1 MSFQNI
7 KLLECNREQSAE
19 KNNDSGNN
27 AIFTNR
33 MGEVIE
39 LNPGD
44 EISLQSAFI
53 NKRGTA
59 NLNSIEFK
67 GRSLGVTGKFI
78 QTSTAKENPSTYS
91 INNKYKEVSV
101 YTDYTSQAI
110 PTQNNTPQ
118 GNVAFRQIF
127 NEEIVKDLR
136 DNELNLETLFYKTT
150 NGENY
155 AVMPKNYLRTDF
167 NELNNNVKSDK
178 IHEFKLINQNTF
190 WASQYFNRC
199 DNDIDIFKY
208 SVIKTGGDPLEL
220 NIYMKGIMSGVSR
233 YAPNTFI
240 GYGEQMGIN
249 NYIDSFCSADY
260 RRVQQIVGYGTW
272 VKPATPGSDVN
283 PPSDPTY
290 FGQPYKSS
298 QPTVVI
304 ASSRKVSDFVPPD
317 DTANPVVD
325 VNLERKLNNYYEDI
339 RAVQDN
345 ERFTLFE
352 REFDFMM
359 YINQPATATDPPIP
373 NYPFINSNNQPDPVY
388 MDIWWRNT
396 RYKEPAGQTALPIGF
411 PKRFVRLHM
420 RSPALYPYLK
430 RSKVNTI
437 TLNKGYSTPQSIAEQ
452 ITEQLQKQDTDS
464 PYIYDRTINRDP
476 NSKQSPGY
484 GNKQQIPA
492 YTTAFQT
499 RFFEPIICA
508 NRHKFSADNYD
519 SFFSNTTVKDGL
531 SAVHINTGGG
541 GSQFNEGTHTD
552 VDIAGAS
559 GGSGAKAR
567 VIILDGIVLSIIINI
582 GENGN
587 NFILGEKITL
597 SGGTP
602 GIGSSQTATDI
613 IVSKLTSSGYNSQKS
628 FLWWNSFHNMYF
640 KRPELYEAGT
650 KVNDPMGFILDA
662 KHQANPTIE
671 NPGLYDS
678 LTNEEIESTLL
689 GNYILNHINYDRTNN
704 LNNNTTEHIV
714 TSWLYTKQ
722 NLENLQNLFDEQG
735 KHPELFYDET
745 KDASWNYPFMN
756 KTSPTTYSGINA
768 TINNSRFLHINRFYF
783 NEGFTGVPEAF
794 DGGNGFNALG
804 DDGFC
809 QFTYKTTGATASDT
823 RTFDCDHRSVPFF
836 FRYDVGNRN
845 IDTGGNNIN
854 NLSYGF
860 ATKTKRDDEE
870 GVSREYITLHPELV
884 NGLRADV
891 FNMRKGQ
898 KPFTQSDGTN
908 YTDVAE
914 WEPGDIFGL
923 RVDLSSDLTL
933 IGWDRHFTSWGNM
946 AIMET
951 TGQAPVSYD
960 GLASPSSIG
969 QGIPYTSSLNEA
981 GGSIAHVDFYE
992 TDKGAFLKPG
1002 THDGIKGY
1010 TITPDPVNGSPDQPS
1025 TGSGALFKVVIG
1037 SDKTASSVTLSND
1050 GGKNYKEGDYLFLEG
1065 IPLFSPLGITDIP
1078 AQPVMKIT
1086 KTASSGLLSSND
1098 FLIEMA
1104 YAGTNNIACVYDQVS
1119 NKFGFE
1125 YLHMPEFVGN
1135 EYDAG
1140 VTNYITQVTPGA
1152 GQSNPIISYNIPI
1165 DDDAGNEV
1173 YKINKRLRKM
1183 AFCPDMTPYMDMTGV
1198 IESSYQQA
1206 TNPGEVR
1213 VDPMNNGFSP
1223 WVIYDSKGG
1232 VAINFGQSAKIDEDI
1247 SPISQTEAWNNSV
1260 LGILGYSYEQF
1271 NPEVITSKNTYQ
1283 SRLDGNNINSVY
1295 FPTTN
1300 GELLTA
1306 DTNTYYMNPFGAV
1319 LYTNQLPTC
1328 LDLQLSTTSTYNEGD
1343 GTKLTWHFLPSIVK
1357 PTKSMKLE
1365 GVNLPR
1371 VTLNPYM
1378 TIRSDLVTHKKYIG
1392 GTNSGLSLPII
1403 GIVQKINADKD
1414 YLETAIGEVF
1424 TVTEP
1429 MKFSSITTAIC
1440 DPDGS
1445 LSLLDQGS
1453 AVIYKIAKNDNIQN
1467 YSFLEDFK
1475 KNLK

>member
-19 KNNDSGNN
+19 KNNDSENN

-33 MGEVIE
+33 MGEVIT

-44 EISLQSAFI
+44 QISLQSAFI

-67 GRSLGVTGKFI
+67 GKSLGVTGKFR
-78 QTSTAKENPSTYS
+78 QTSTSEKNPTTYS
-91 INNKYKEVSV
+91 INNKYKEVYV
-101 YTDYTSQAI
+101 YTDYSTSP
-110 PTQNNTPQ
+110 PTQSNTPQ
-118 GNVAFRQIF
+118 NNVAFRQIY
-127 NEEIVKDLR
+127 NEDVVKDLR
-136 DNELNLETLFYKTT
+136 DNELHLETVFYKTS

-155 AVMPKNYLRTDF
+155 AVMPKNYLRSDL
-167 NELNNNVKSDK
+167 NELSNNVGSGDT
-178 IHEFKLINQNTF
+178 HNFTLLTANNF

-199 DNDIDIFKY
+199 DNDIDIFKHTITK
-208 SVIKTGGDPLEL
+208 SGGADPLVID
-220 NIYMKGIMSGVSR
+220 IYMKGIMSGVSR

-240 GYGEQMGIN
+240 GYGEQMGIY

-260 RRVQQIVGYGTW
+260 RRVQQIVGYGTYDSA
-272 VKPATPGSDVN
+272 VPGSPAPSK
-283 PPSDPTY
+283 PPASPTY
-290 FGQPYKSS
+290 FGQPFKEGTGT
-298 QPTVVI
+298 PVVI
-304 ASSRKVSDFVPPD
+304 ASSRDISSFVPGND
-317 DTANPVVD
+317 QANPVVN
-325 VNLERKLNNYYEDI
+325 VNLKRKLNTYYEDI
-339 RAVQDN
+339 RAVQEN
-345 ERFTLFE
+345 EKFTLFE

-359 YINQPATATDPPIP
+359 WHNDNNIP
-373 NYPFINSNNQPDPVY
+373 SIPFINSNNQDDPVY
-388 MDIWWRNT
+388 MDTWWKNT
-396 RYKEPAGQTALPIGF
+396 RYKEPTGQTALPIGF
-411 PKRFVRLHM
+411 PKRFVRLHI
-420 RSPALYPYLK
+420 RSPALFPYLK
-430 RSKVNTI
+430 RTKVNTI

-452 ITEQLQKQDTDS
+452 ITEQLQRQDTDS
-464 PYIYDRTINRDP
+464 PYIYEKSINRDRTVKGP
-476 NSKQSPGY
+476 LGY
-484 GNKQQIPA
+484 GNNQQTPA

-499 RFFEPIICA
+499 RFFEPISCA
-508 NRHKFSADNYD
+508 NRHNFSCTNYGD
-519 SFFSNTTVKDGL
+519 FFNNGGAIKSFTLTN
-531 SAVHINTGGG
+531 GG
-541 GSQFNEGTHTD
+541 FDFTIGTHTD
-552 VDIAGAS
+552 VDVVG
-559 GGSGAKAR
+559 GTGSGAKAT
-567 VIILDGIVLSIIINI
+567 VVVSVGTIITITITTPGKNYTDG
-582 GENGN
+582 ET
-587 NFILGEKITL
+587 ITL

-602 GIGSSQTATDI
+602 GIDSITTGSGTDI
-613 IVSKLTSSGYNSQKS
+613 TINGITEEYNSQLS
-628 FLWWNSFHNMYF
+628 FLWWNNFHNMYF

-650 KVNDPMGFILDA
+650 KVNDAMGFVLDA

-678 LTNEEIESTLL
+678 LTNGEIDSTLL
-689 GNYILNHINYDRTNN
+689 GNFILNDIPFDSTDD
-704 LNNNTTEHIV
+704 LNNNTTHPIV

-722 NLENLQNLFDEQG
+722 NLDNLQNLFDEQG

-756 KTSPTTYSGINA
+756 KISSTTYSDRNA

-783 NEGFTGVPEAF
+783 NQGFTGTGEAF
-794 DGGNGFNALG
+794 DGGNGFNVLG

-809 QFTYKTTGATASDT
+809 QFTYDNGQTGVNK

-836 FRYDVGNRN
+836 FRYDIGNRN
-845 IDTGGNNIN
+845 TDTGGNNIN

-860 ATKTKRDDEE
+860 ATKTRRKDELGVFRD
-870 GVSREYITLHPELV
+870 YITLHPEFV

-898 KPFTQSDGTN
+898 KPFTQTDDTDFK
-908 YTDVAE
+908 DVAV
-914 WEPGDIFGL
+914 WETGDIFGL
-923 RVDLSSDLTL
+923 RETLTSELTL

-960 GLASPSSIG
+960 GLSRPSSIG
-969 QGIPYTSSLNEA
+969 QGIPYTGVLVET
-981 GGSIAHVDFYE
+981 GG
-992 TDKGAFLKPG
+992 
-1002 THDGIKGY
+1002 
-1010 TITPDPVNGSPDQPS
+1010 TITTTELDTNGNSGLKVGTFTKVKVAPFTLDTNGSPDIPS
-1025 TGSGALFKVVIG
+1025 TGSGALFTVIVASTKKVT
-1037 SDKTASSVTLSND
+1037 SATLTND
-1050 GGKNYKEGDYLFLEG
+1050 GGSDYRQGDVLQLLLDVDPDPGQIPVAAYLKLTG
-1065 IPLFSPLGITDIP
+1065 TKSNQITN
-1078 AQPVMKIT
+1078 
-1086 KTASSGLLSSND
+1086 ND
-1098 FLIEMA
+1098 NPIIEMA
-1104 YAGTNNIACVYDQVS
+1104 YAGSNNIACVYDQIS

-1135 EYDAG
+1135 DFDAG
-1140 VTNYITQVTPGA
+1140 ITNYITQVTPG
-1152 GQSNPIISYNIPI
+1152 SNQQADIVSYNIPI
-1165 DDDAGNEV
+1165 DDNAGNEV
-1173 YKINKRLRKM
+1173 YKINKRLKKM
-1183 AFCPDMTPYMDMTGV
+1183 AFCPDVTPYMDMTGV
-1198 IESSYQQA
+1198 ISNQYQEA

-1213 VDPMNNGFSP
+1213 LDPMNNAFSP

-1271 NPEVITSKNTYQ
+1271 NPDVITSKNTYQ
-1283 SRLDGNNINSVY
+1283 GRLTSNNLNSVF

-1300 GELLTA
+1300 GELLTS

-1328 LDLQLSTTSTYNEGD
+1328 LDLQLSESSSFND
-1343 GTKLTWHFLPSIVK
+1343 GKGSPIQWHFLPSIVK

-1392 GTNSGLSLPII
+1392 GSNSGLSLPII
-1403 GIVQKINADKD
+1403 GICQKINADKD
-1414 YLETAIGEVF
+1414 YLETTLGEVF

-1440 DPDGS
+1440 DPDGT

-1453 AVIYKIAKNDNIQN
+1453 AVIYKIAKNDNIAN
-1467 YSFLEDFK
+1467 YSFLEEFK

>member
-19 KNNDSGNN
+19 KNNDSDNN

-33 MGEVIE
+33 MGEVVE

-67 GRSLGVTGKFI
+67 GKSLGVTGKFR
-78 QTSTAKENPSTYS
+78 QSSTAKENPLTYS
-91 INNKYKEVSV
+91 INNKYKEVLV
-101 YTDYTSQAI
+101 YTDYTSQAT

-118 GNVAFRQIF
+118 GNVAFRQIY
-127 NEEIVKDLR
+127 NEDIVKDLR
-136 DNELNLETLFYKTT
+136 DNELNLETVFYKTT

-155 AVMPKNYLRTDF
+155 AIMPKNYLRTDF
-167 NELNNNVKSDK
+167 DELNNNVKSGKVHDYP
-178 IHEFKLINQNTF
+178 LLNVNTF

-199 DNDIDIFKY
+199 DNDIDIFNY
-208 SVIKTGGDPLEL
+208 SVEKSGGDPLEIK
-220 NIYMKGIMSGVSR
+220 IYMKGIMSGVSR

-240 GYGEQMGIN
+240 GYGQQMGIN

-272 VKPATPGSDVN
+272 DTTNPGTPAPKN

-290 FGQPYKSS
+290 FGQSYIAQ

-304 ASSRKVSDFVPPD
+304 ASSRKVSDFVPAD
-317 DTANPVVD
+317 GQANPVVN
-325 VNLERKLNNYYEDI
+325 VNLERILNNYYEDI
-339 RAVQDN
+339 RGVQEN

-359 YINQPATATDPPIP
+359 YINQPATPSDPPIP
-373 NYPFINSNNQPDPVY
+373 NIPFINSNNQPDPVY

-396 RYKEPAGQTALPIGF
+396 RYKEPAGQTPLPVGF

-452 ITEQLQKQDTDS
+452 ISEQLQKQDTDS
-464 PYIYDRTINRDP
+464 PYIYDRAINRDP
-476 NSKQSPGY
+476 TFKGSPNY
-484 GNKQQIPA
+484 GNNLQTPA

-508 NRHKFSADNYD
+508 NRHKFSFDTYD
-519 SFFSNTTVKDGL
+519 SFFSDTIVKDGL
-531 SAVHINTGGG
+531 SVVKINPGGG
-541 GSQFNEGTHTD
+541 GSGFTDGTHTD
-552 VDIAGAS
+552 VNIAGAS
-559 GGSGAKAR
+559 GGSGARASVIVSNNAILS
-567 VIILDGIVLSIIINI
+567 VIINT
-582 GENGN
+582 GENGTGYK
-587 NFILGEKITL
+587 IGEKVTL
-597 SGGTP
+597 SLGTP
-602 GIGSSQTATDI
+602 GIGAGTGTDI
-613 IVSKLTSSGYNSQKS
+613 IVNNVVSSGYNSKLA

-650 KVNDPMGFILDA
+650 KVNDAMGFVLDA
-662 KHQANPTIE
+662 EHQANPTIE

-678 LTNEEIESTLL
+678 LTNEEIDSTLL
-689 GNYILNHINYDRTNN
+689 GNFILNDISYDRTNN
-704 LNNNTTEHIV
+704 LNNNTKDPIV

-722 NLENLQNLFDEQG
+722 NLDNLQNLFDEQG

-756 KTSPTTYSGINA
+756 KTSPTTYSDRNA

-783 NEGFTGVPEAF
+783 NEGFTGVPETF

-809 QFTYKTTGATASDT
+809 QFTYETTGSTPSDT

-836 FRYDVGNRN
+836 FRYDIGNRN
-845 IDTGGNNIN
+845 TDTGGDNIN

-860 ATKTKRDDEE
+860 ATKTRRNDEK
-870 GVSREYITLHPELV
+870 GVSRDYITLHPEFV

-891 FNMRKGQ
+891 FNMRGGQ
-898 KPFTQSDGTN
+898 KPFTQSDTTKF
-908 YTDVAE
+908 TDVAE

-923 RVDLSSDLTL
+923 RETLTSEITL

-969 QGIPYTSSLNEA
+969 QGIPYTASLTGA
-981 GGSIAHVDFYE
+981 GGTITTVDYYDN
-992 TDKGAFLKPG
+992 DKGAWLLPG
-1002 THDGIKGY
+1002 SHAGITGY
-1010 TITPDPVNGSPDQPS
+1010 TMTPDPVNGSPDIPS
-1025 TGSGALFKVVIG
+1025 TGSGALFTVVIG
-1037 SDKTASSVTLSND
+1037 ADKKASSIELSND
-1050 GGKNYKEGDYLFLEG
+1050 GGKNYKKGDYLFLYG
-1065 IPLFSPLGITDIP
+1065 IPEYSPLSMGDIP
-1078 AQPVMKIT
+1078 EQPIMKIT
-1086 KTASSGLLSSND
+1086 GTKSEMLASNNF
-1098 FLIEMA
+1098 FLEMA

-1140 VTNYITQVTPGA
+1140 VTDYITQGDEQDVA
-1152 GQSNPIISYNIPI
+1152 SYNIPI

-1198 IESSYQQA
+1198 IESQYQP
-1206 TNPGEVR
+1206 TSGTPGQVR

-1223 WVIYDSKGG
+1223 WIIYDSKGG

-1247 SPISQTEAWNNSV
+1247 SPISQSEAWNNSV
-1260 LGILGYSYEQF
+1260 LGILGFSYEQF
-1271 NPEVITSKNTYQ
+1271 NPDVITSKNTYQ
-1283 SRLDGNNINSVY
+1283 GRLTGNNINSVY

-1328 LDLQLSTTSTYNEGD
+1328 LDLQLSTTSTFNEGD
-1343 GTKLTWHFLPSIVK
+1343 GSKVTWHFLPSIVK

-1378 TIRSDLVTHKKYIG
+1378 TIRSDLVTHNKYIG
-1392 GTNSGLSLPII
+1392 GVNSGLSLPII

-1453 AVIYKIAKNDNIQN
+1453 AVIYKIAKNDNINN

-1475 KNLK
+1475 KNLKK

>member
-19 KNNDSGNN
+19 KNNDSDNN

-33 MGEVIE
+33 MGEVVE

-67 GRSLGVTGKFI
+67 GKSLGVTGKFR
-78 QTSTAKENPSTYS
+78 QTSTAKENPTTYS
-91 INNKYKEVSV
+91 INNKYKEVLV

-127 NEEIVKDLR
+127 NEDIVKDLR
-136 DNELNLETLFYKTT
+136 DNELNLETVFYKTT

-155 AVMPKNYLRTDF
+155 AIMPKNYLRTDF
-167 NELNNNVKSDK
+167 DELNNNVKTDK
-178 IHEFKLINQNTF
+178 IHEFSLINQNTF
-190 WASQYFNRC
+190 WAPQYFNRC

-208 SVIKTGGDPLEL
+208 SVIKSGGGDPLEL
-220 NIYMKGIMSGVSR
+220 DIYMKGIMSGVSR

-260 RRVQQIVGYGTW
+260 RRVQQIVGYGTY
-272 VKPATPGSDVN
+272 VKADGGTETN

-304 ASSRKVSDFVPPD
+304 ASSRKVSDFVPAD
-317 DTANPVVD
+317 GQADPVVN
-325 VNLERKLNNYYEDI
+325 VNLKRILNTYYEDI

-345 ERFTLFE
+345 EKFTLFE

-359 YINQPATATDPPIP
+359 YSNQTDISSDPKIP
-373 NYPFINSNNQPDPVY
+373 NIPFINSNNQPDPVY
-388 MDIWWRNT
+388 MDVWWRNT
-396 RYKEPAGQTALPIGF
+396 RFTNPAGQTALPVGF
-411 PKRFVRLHM
+411 PKRFVRLHL

-464 PYIYDRTINRDP
+464 PYIYDKTINRDP
-476 NSKQSPGY
+476 NSKGAPGF

-531 SAVHINTGGG
+531 LAVHINSGGG
-541 GSQFNEGTHTD
+541 GNGLTDGTHTD

-559 GGSGAKAR
+559 GGSGAKAK
-567 VIILDGIVLSIIINI
+567 VIISSNAFLSIIINSD
-582 GENGN
+582 ETGN
-587 NFILGEKITL
+587 NFILGEQVTL

-602 GIGSSQTATDI
+602 GIGTTTQATDI
-613 IVSKLTSSGYNSQKS
+613 IVSKLTSSGYNSQSS

-650 KVNDPMGFILDA
+650 KVNDAMGLVLSS
-662 KHQANPTIE
+662 KNQANPTIE

-678 LTNEEIESTLL
+678 LTNEELDDMTFNFIRNNIPFDST
-689 GNYILNHINYDRTNN
+689 DN
-704 LNNNTTEHIV
+704 LNNNTTHPIV

-756 KTSPTTYSGINA
+756 KTASTTYSERNA
-768 TINNSRFLHINRFYF
+768 TINNSRFLHINRFYMEEDYSEA
-783 NEGFTGVPEAF
+783 NGVF
-794 DGGNGFNALG
+794 DGGNGFNTLG
-804 DDGFC
+804 DDGFH
-809 QFTYKTTGATASDT
+809 QFTYDNGQTDANK

-836 FRYDVGNRN
+836 FRYDIGNRN
-845 IDTGGNNIN
+845 TDTGGNNIN

-860 ATKTKRDDEE
+860 ATKTRMKDEYGILERDF
-870 GVSREYITLHPELV
+870 ITLHPEFV
-884 NGLRADV
+884 NGLRDDV
-891 FNMRKGQ
+891 FNMRGGQ
-898 KPFTQSDGTN
+898 KPFTQSDTTN
-908 YTDVAE
+908 FTDLAE
-914 WEPGDIFGL
+914 WEVGDIYG
-923 RVDLSSDLTL
+923 VGADQLTV

-960 GLASPSSIG
+960 GLSSPSSIG
-969 QGIPYTSSLNEA
+969 QGIPYTASLNEA
-981 GGSIAHVDFYE
+981 GGSIASVDSF
-992 TDKGAFLKPG
+992 THGAFLENG
-1002 THDGIKGY
+1002 THDGITGY
-1010 TITPDPVNGSPDQPS
+1010 TMTPDPVNGSPDQPS
-1025 TGSGALFKVVIG
+1025 TGSGALFKVVITN
-1037 SDKTASSVTLSND
+1037 KIATSVTISND
-1050 GGKNYKEGDYLFLEG
+1050 GGKNYKVGDYLFLEG
-1065 IPLFSPLGITDIP
+1065 IPLFSPLNLGDIP
-1078 AQPVMKIT
+1078 AQPVMKI
-1086 KTASSGLLSSND
+1086 KTTTSSGLLSSND

-1104 YAGTNNIACVYDQVS
+1104 YSGTNNIACVYDQVS

-1140 VTNYITQVTPGA
+1140 VTNYITQASGGTD
-1152 GQSNPIISYNIPI
+1152 PIVSYNIPI

-1247 SPISQTEAWNNSV
+1247 SPISQSEAWNNSV

-1271 NPEVITSKNTYQ
+1271 NPEVITSRNTYQ
-1283 SRLDGNNINSVY
+1283 GRLDGNNINSVY

-1300 GELLTA
+1300 GDLLTA

-1328 LDLQLSTTSTYNEGD
+1328 LDLQLSTTSTFNEGD

-1392 GTNSGLSLPII
+1392 GVNSGLSLPII

-1453 AVIYKIAKNDNIQN
+1453 AVIYKIAKNDNINN

-1475 KNLK
+1475 KNLKK

>member
-19 KNNDSGNN
+19 KNNDSENN

-33 MGEVIE
+33 MGEVIT

-44 EISLQSAFI
+44 QISLQSAFI

-67 GRSLGVTGKFI
+67 GKSLGVTGKFN
-78 QTSTAKENPSTYS
+78 QTSTSEKNPTTYS
-91 INNKYKEVSV
+91 INNKYKEVFV
-101 YTDYTSQAI
+101 YTDYSTSP
-110 PTQNNTPQ
+110 PTQSNTPQ
-118 GNVAFRQIF
+118 NNVAFRQIY
-127 NEEIVKDLR
+127 NEDVVKDLR
-136 DNELNLETLFYKTT
+136 DNELHLETVFYKTS

-155 AVMPKNYLRTDF
+155 AVMPKNYLRSDLHELSHNVGSIHTHDFPLLTD
-167 NELNNNVKSDK
+167 NS
-178 IHEFKLINQNTF
+178 F
-190 WASQYFNRC
+190 WSSQYFNRC
-199 DNDIDIFKY
+199 DNDIDIFKH
-208 SVIKTGGDPLEL
+208 SITKSGGGDPLVI

-240 GYGEQMGIN
+240 GYGEQMGIY

-260 RRVQQIVGYGTW
+260 RRVQQIVGYGTF
-272 VKPATPGSDVN
+272 KAGMTPAPTKD
-283 PPSDPTY
+283 PSKPTY
-290 FGQPYKSS
+290 FGQPFTENQAS
-298 QPTVVI
+298 TVVI
-304 ASSRKVSDFVPPD
+304 ASSRDISSFVPGND
-317 DTANPVVD
+317 QADPVVN
-325 VNLERKLNNYYEDI
+325 VNLKRKLNTYYEDI
-339 RAVQDN
+339 RAVQEN
-345 ERFTLFE
+345 EKFTLFE

-359 YINQPATATDPPIP
+359 WFNNNNIP
-373 NYPFINSNNQPDPVY
+373 SIPFVDSSNTQTNLN
-388 MDIWWRNT
+388 MDTWWKNT
-396 RYKEPAGQTALPIGF
+396 RYTQPPGQTALPSGF
-411 PKRFVRLHM
+411 PKKYVRLHLK
-420 RSPALYPYLK
+420 SPALFPYLK

-464 PYIYDRTINRDP
+464 PYIYEKSINRDRTVTGP
-476 NSKQSPGY
+476 LGY
-484 GNKQQIPA
+484 GNNQQTPA

-499 RFFEPIICA
+499 RFFEPISCA
-508 NRHKFSADNYD
+508 NRHNFSCTNYGD
-519 SFFSNTTVKDGL
+519 FFNSGGAIKSFTLTN
-531 SAVHINTGGG
+531 GGVDYTI
-541 GSQFNEGTHTD
+541 GTHID
-552 VDIAGAS
+552 VDVVG
-559 GGSGAKAR
+559 GTGSGAKAT
-567 VIILDGIVLSIIINI
+567 VVVSVGTIITITITTPGKNYTDG
-582 GENGN
+582 ET
-587 NFILGEKITL
+587 ITL

-602 GIGSSQTATDI
+602 GIDSVTTGSGTDI
-613 IVSKLTSSGYNSQKS
+613 TINGITEEYNSQLS
-628 FLWWNSFHNMYF
+628 FLWWNNFHNMYF

-650 KVNDPMGFILDA
+650 RVNDAMGDVCSVEV
-662 KHQANPTIE
+662 QANPTIE

-678 LTNEEIESTLL
+678 LTNHEIDNVI
-689 GNYILNHINYDRTNN
+689 GNFIRNDIKCDTTDD
-704 LNNNTTEHIV
+704 LNNNTIDHIV

-722 NLENLQNLFDEQG
+722 NLDNLQNLFDEQG
-735 KHPELFYDET
+735 KHPELFFDET

-756 KTSPTTYSGINA
+756 KTAPTTYSDTNA

-783 NEGFTGVPEAF
+783 NQEYTLQGHYF
-794 DGGNGFNALG
+794 DGGNGFNSLG

-809 QFTYKTTGATASDT
+809 QFTYDNGQTGVNK
-823 RTFDCDHRSVPFF
+823 RTFDTDHRSVPFF
-836 FRYDVGNRN
+836 FRYDIGNRN
-845 IDTGGNNIN
+845 TDTGGNNIN

-860 ATKTKRDDEE
+860 ATKEARVVN
-870 GVSREYITLHPELV
+870 GVSYDFIVLHPELV
-884 NGLRADV
+884 NGIRADV
-891 FNMRKGQ
+891 FNMRGGQ
-898 KPFTQSDGTN
+898 KPFTQTDGTEFK
-908 YTDVAE
+908 DVAV
-914 WEPGDIFGL
+914 WEQADIYGINSEY
-923 RVDLSSDLTL
+923 RTL

-960 GLASPSSIG
+960 GLSRPSSIG
-969 QGIPYTSSLNEA
+969 QGIPYTGTLVETGGTITTTKFNPVTAGVGLKVGTFTNIKVVPFTLDS
-981 GGSIAHVDFYE
+981 GGS
-992 TDKGAFLKPG
+992 
-1002 THDGIKGY
+1002 
-1010 TITPDPVNGSPDQPS
+1010 PS
-1025 TGSGALFKVVIG
+1025 IPSRGSGALFTVIVASTKKVT
-1037 SDKTASSVTLSND
+1037 SATLTND
-1050 GGKNYKEGDYLFLEG
+1050 GGSNYKQGDVLELLLETDPDPG
-1065 IPLFSPLGITDIP
+1065 QIPEPAYIDLTGTKSDI
-1078 AQPVMKIT
+1078 IN
-1086 KTASSGLLSSND
+1086 ND
-1098 FLIEMA
+1098 NPLIEMA
-1104 YAGTNNIACVYDQVS
+1104 YAGSNNIACVYDQIS

-1135 EYDAG
+1135 DYDAG
-1140 VTNYITQVTPGA
+1140 ITNYITQVTPESGSA
-1152 GQSNPIISYNIPI
+1152 PIVSYNIPI
-1165 DDDAGNEV
+1165 DDNAGNEV
-1173 YKINKRLRKM
+1173 YKINKRLKKL
-1183 AFCPDMTPYMDMTGV
+1183 AFCPDVTPYIDMTGV
-1198 IESSYQQA
+1198 ISNQYQEA
-1206 TNPGEVR
+1206 TTPGEVR
-1213 VDPMNNGFSP
+1213 LDPMNNAFSP

-1283 SRLDGNNINSVY
+1283 GRLTSNNLNSVF

-1300 GELLTA
+1300 GELLTS

-1328 LDLQLSTTSTYNEGD
+1328 LDLQLSNTSSFSD
-1343 GTKLTWHFLPSIVK
+1343 GKGSAIPWHFLPSIVK

-1392 GTNSGLSLPII
+1392 GSNSGLSLPII

-1414 YLETAIGEVF
+1414 YLETTLGEVF

-1429 MKFSSITTAIC
+1429 MKFSSITTAVC

-1453 AVIYKIAKNDNIQN
+1453 TVIYKIAKNDNIEN
-1467 YSFLEDFK
+1467 YSFLEEFK